1 MQKNGVT
8 YGKNNNASSKK
19 TLLSAYFG
27 TVEAIMPHGI
37 IFYGFTNQ
45 KNFVRR
51 NRALRVVYGWRG
63 LQVV

>member
-27 TVEAIMPHGI
+27 TVKANMGS
-37 IFYGFTNQ
+37 YSM
-45 KNFVRR
+45 
-51 NRALRVVYGWRG
+51 G
-63 LQVV
+63 L